1 MTDSRSWIQ
10 ENWYQ
15 LGSFFIQCGFLF
27 IAIWFARKILRTLR
41 SSQEQV
47 GALLKI
53 AVAGIAPDRHSEPVD
68 RSASEPSSFCLP
80 PAPSPVAAQRCSP
93 EFSTVSSPGFFA
105 WWKAPM
111 GITTGT
117 TSFHRVLRWLQS
129 PVNS

>member
-27 IAIWFARKILRTLR
+27 IAIWFARKVLRTLR

-53 AVAGIAPDRHSEPVD
+53 AVAGIAPDRHSESVD
-68 RSASEPSSFCLP
+68 RSASEYR
-80 PAPSPVAAQRCSP
+80 APVSLLGGKGQWASRLAQRPFIACFGGCSRP
-93 EFSTVSSPGFFA
+93 LILSSLAAG
-105 WWKAPM
+105 
-111 GITTGT
+111 GQ
-117 TSFHRVLRWLQS
+117 SLRF
-129 PVNS
+129 